1 MAVIGWASV
10 VLATSLVPVTPD
22 LEVDHLDKVV
32 HACEYLL
39 LAWLL
44 VQAIRLDGLRSRDYL
59 WLAWMFA
66 AGYGLLI
73 ETLQALVPWR
83 SADPLDALMNA
94 LGAAAGVWLG
104 RHVPRNTDASR

>member
-1 MAVIGWASV
+1 MPI
-10 VLATSLVPVTPD
+10 TPD

-44 VQAIRLDGLRSRDYL
+44 VQAIRLHHLQAREYL
-59 WLAWMFA
+59 WLAWVFA
-66 AGYGLLI
+66 TSYGLLI

-83 SADPLDALMNA
+83 STDPLDALMNA
-94 LGAAAGVWLG
+94 LGAGMGVWLG
-104 RHVPRNTDASR
+104 TRIPRASS

>member
-1 MAVIGWASV
+1 M
-10 VLATSLVPVTPD
+10 
-22 LEVDHLDKVV
+22 DHLDKVV

-44 VQAIRLDGLRSRDYL
+44 VQALPPTPLVGGQAIRLHGLRARESL

-66 AGYGLLI
+66 ASYGLLI
-73 ETLQALVPWR
+73 EALQALVPWR
-83 SADPLDALMNA
+83 SADLLDALMNA

-104 RHVPRNTDASR
+104 RRIRVAKWPSG